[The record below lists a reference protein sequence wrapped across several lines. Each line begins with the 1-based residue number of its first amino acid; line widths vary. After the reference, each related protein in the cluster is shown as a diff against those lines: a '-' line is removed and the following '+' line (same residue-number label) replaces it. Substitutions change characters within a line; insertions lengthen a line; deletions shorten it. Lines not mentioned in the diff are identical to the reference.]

1 MKECPVVLRTR
12 REQAEGHPNPREFVI
27 LFALPLK
34 AKLHKH
40 KAYKMRG
47 S

>member
-1 MKECPVVLRTR
+1 MSCAMVLRTCR
-12 REQAEGHPNPREFVI
+12 GQAERHPNPREFVI

-34 AKLHKH
+34 VKLHKH
-40 KAYKMRG
+40 KVYKTRG